1 MARKQNLQELIT
13 KIANLDVDKIDK
25 RRIKQL
31 YLDVIYSCLE
41 EETNPKAMEV
51 ALRAIGSLAT
61 MLDEDVSS
69 SLDAELRSKMPENV
83 LKLMGRAG
91 NDG

>member
-1 MARKQNLQELIT
+1 MARKQNLQDLI
-13 KIANLDVDKIDK
+13 NQVGMLDVDSIDK
-25 RRIKQL
+25 TRIKQL
-31 YLDVIYSCLE
+31 YLDVTYRCLE
-41 EETNPKAMEV
+41 EDINPKAMEV
-51 ALRAIGSLAT
+51 ALRAIGSLAS
-61 MLDEDVSS
+61 MLDEEVSS